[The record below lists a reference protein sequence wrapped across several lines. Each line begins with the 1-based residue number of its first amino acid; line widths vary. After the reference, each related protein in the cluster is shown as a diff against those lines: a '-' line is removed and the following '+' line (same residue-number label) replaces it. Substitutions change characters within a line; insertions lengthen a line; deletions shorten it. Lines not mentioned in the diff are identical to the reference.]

1 MRRREFMTLLGGAA
15 AWPLVARA
23 QPPARM
29 RRLGVLVS
37 LLPAEDPR
45 WQARGTGFTQ
55 GLQELGWSV
64 GRNLSIDF
72 RFGLANVDRLRRS
85 AEELVARAPDALF
98 AAAAPATTA
107 LRHVTST
114 LPIVFVNVPDP
125 VGAGYVHSLAR
136 PSGNI
141 TGFMNIEYRQ
151 SGKWLELLKQ
161 IAPHVTRAAVLR
173 TEDVEGASQFAAIQS
188 VASFVGIE
196 VTPIGVRSEAE
207 IERAISDFVRIPNG
221 GLVMTS
227 GVGGTGRRELIVA
240 LAARYRLPAVYSGRE
255 YVNSGGL
262 ICYGV
267 DVLDLY
273 RRSAGYVDRILRG
286 DKPGD
291 LPVQAPT
298 KYETVLNLKTAKTL
312 GLQVPDVV
320 RLRADEVIE

>member
-1 MRRREFMTLLGGAA
+1 
-15 AWPLVARA
+15 
-23 QPPARM
+23 
-29 RRLGVLVS
+29 
-37 LLPAEDPR
+37 
-45 WQARGTGFTQ
+45 
-55 GLQELGWSV
+55 
-64 GRNLSIDF
+64 
-72 RFGLANVDRLRRS
+72 
-85 AEELVARAPDALF
+85 
-98 AAAAPATTA
+98 
-107 LRHVTST
+107 
-114 LPIVFVNVPDP
+114 
-125 VGAGYVHSLAR
+125 
-136 PSGNI
+136 
-141 TGFMNIEYRQ
+141 MNIEYRQ

-196 VTPIGVRSEAE
+196 ATPIGIRSEAE
-207 IERAISDFVRIPNG
+207 IERAISDFVRVPNG
-221 GLVMTS
+221 GLIMTS

-255 YVNSGGL
+255 YVISGGL

-273 RRSAGYVDRILRG
+273 RRSASYVDRILRG
-286 DKPGD
+286 EDPGD

-298 KYETVLNLKTAKTL
+298 KYETVLNLKTARAQ